1 MALNSAAITAAIA
14 DLEVTGISI
23 RDTGEIPQTVTS
35 RDCPVF
41 FPMPDNWIGGSQ
53 IASEEQSTFGTPSTR
68 YWTVLRDYQYMYLHH
83 AAGAGRGNR
92 DHYAAMVELLENLIE
107 AILTLD
113 VSGVDVVD
121 VGHSP
126 IGTYKDPAGN
136 QFGGCPVT
144 ITFRERINA

>member
-14 DLEVTGISI
+14 DLEVNGVDI
-23 RDTGEIPQTVTS
+23 RDTDKIPQAVTS
-35 RDCPVF
+35 RDCPIF
-41 FPMPDNWIGGSQ
+41 FPMPDGWIGGSRV
-53 IASEEQSTFGTPSTR
+53 ASEELSTFGTPTTR
-68 YWTVLRDYQYMYLHH
+68 YWEVFRDYQYMYLHH
-83 AAGAGRGNR
+83 AVGAGRGNR
-92 DHYAAMVELLENLIE
+92 DNYAGMVEVLEDLIE

-121 VGHSP
+121 VSHSP
-126 IGTYKDPAGN
+126 VGKYSDPAGN